1 MSPCLITALFSI
13 IAIFTPFPWLIRTA
27 KAGLFW
33 IYLWQLKEYHL
44 GRFLAHFQ
52 TEKGQKIFFNKLFLI
67 KILLAVGIF
76 FLVFSGI
83 FRQQSSPL
91 FPFFKSFYQITG
103 VIVFLIYIVEAY
115 KSVLDFLKKQYK
127 KPVLT
132 KKMSFLILTAGITYL
147 SLLLLVFSQPFLA
160 KLDSFSLFP
169 FPIFLAIPFIL
180 LLLDIL
186 TPLIISLIVLLFQ
199 PLTVLGRTLIINKA
213 KKKIA
218 GFKNLI
224 VIGITGSYGK
234 TSVKEILFAILSE
247 KFKTARTAEHRNSE
261 IGIAQT
267 ILEDLKP
274 KHQIFICEM
283 GAYCRGGIKM
293 LCDIV
298 KPKIGILTGINEQH
312 MATFGS
318 QENIIKAKFELM
330 EALPADGIA
339 FLNGNNR
346 YCKNLYEKIKIKKFL
361 YGENVGQR
369 GMENI
374 EGAKIV
380 AKELG
385 MTEEEI
391 SKSCQKIKNNLS
403 GIEIKKGANNLI
415 ILDSTYSA
423 NPDGVFADLEYL
435 QTYQGK
441 RVIIMP
447 CLIELGRSAEG
458 VHQRIGKKIAEVCD
472 LAIITTREFF
482 DILKKSAIENGIK
495 EENILFM
502 ENPTE
507 IIKKIKDFTSPGDT
521 VLLESRVPEQVIKS
535 LSS

>member
-1 MSPCLITALFSI
+1 
-13 IAIFTPFPWLIRTA
+13 
-27 KAGLFW
+27 
-33 IYLWQLKEYHL
+33 
-44 GRFLAHFQ
+44 
-52 TEKGQKIFFNKLFLI
+52 
-67 KILLAVGIF
+67 
-76 FLVFSGI
+76 
-83 FRQQSSPL
+83 
-91 FPFFKSFYQITG
+91 
-103 VIVFLIYIVEAY
+103 
-115 KSVLDFLKKQYK
+115 
-127 KPVLT
+127 
-132 KKMSFLILTAGITYL
+132 
-147 SLLLLVFSQPFLA
+147 
-160 KLDSFSLFP
+160 
-169 FPIFLAIPFIL
+169 
-180 LLLDIL
+180 
-186 TPLIISLIVLLFQ
+186 
-199 PLTVLGRTLIINKA
+199 
-213 KKKIA
+213 
-218 GFKNLI
+218 
-224 VIGITGSYGK
+224 
-234 TSVKEILFAILSE
+234 
-247 KFKTARTAEHRNSE
+247 
-261 IGIAQT
+261 
-267 ILEDLKP
+267 
-274 KHQIFICEM
+274 
-283 GAYCRGGIKM
+283 
-293 LCDIV
+293 
-298 KPKIGILTGINEQH
+298 